1 MRINSKE
8 IAIPDGEIGEQ
19 AGSDQ
24 AEARLVEARIGAL
37 ARIAPHRLAEGDALF
52 GMPPLRILAVPRFAI
67 DRGVEPGEG
76 VDGRHRPV
84 GPHADMR
91 ARADARAIG
100 EAGLTPFLPDPA
112 PHPAPVAVPML
123 RLDQPQHA

>member
-37 ARIAPHRLAEGDALF
+37 ARIAPHRLGEGDALF
-52 GMPPLRILAVPRFAI
+52 GMPAMGILAVERFAI

-91 ARADARAIG
+91 RSEEHTSELQSLMRNSY
-100 EAGLTPFLPDPA
+100 
-112 PHPAPVAVPML
+112 AVSCL
-123 RLDQPQHA
+123 KKKRNNAQQK